1 MISARTFRLRS
12 TPLAARKCH
21 KENIVTSANMC
32 EHSRAATGPARPRA
46 MQERDSVNFVN
57 FRPASERQRP
67 ASAPR
72 ASGSDRRAHKNL
84 RAAATGERTKTHPQT
99 VLISGASSAFMPMT
113 L

>member
-1 MISARTFRLRS
+1 MISARPFRLRS
-12 TPLAARKCH
+12 TPHAARKCR
-21 KENIVTSANMC
+21 KGNIVTSANMR
-32 EHSRAATGPARPRA
+32 EHSRAATGPAPRA

-99 VLISGASSAFMPMT
+99 VEISGASSAFMPMT

>member
-1 MISARTFRLRS
+1 MTSARTFRLRF
-12 TPLAARKCH
+12 TPLVARKGV
-21 KENIVTSANMC
+21 KDNIVTSANMC
-32 EHSRAATGPARPRA
+32 EHSRAATGPAPRA

-57 FRPASERQRP
+57 FR
-67 ASAPR
+67 PR

-99 VLISGASSAFMPMT
+99 VEISGASSAFMPMT